1 MGYFSPIVNLV
12 TLVADNFTFASSLSQ
27 LSTSDEILTCC
38 RSATTSPSIEFIVT
52 MYWNEREQK
61 FFLRF
66 VNSGHAVLP
75 PDLSQG

>member
-27 LSTSDEILTCC
+27 LSTSDC